1 MIVVSS
7 VLSSIVH
14 IIWFYILFF
23 SVSKAKSSGVRGK
36 IRCFLSIQHGRFVN
50 NVYRTQSS
58 VERSENPSEKIAE
71 RMAHLTRMFLFIM
84 YKRKNK
90 KKSLKNVS
98 QFDDER
104 ACSIFYLRLVVF
116 LFFFLV
122 VRLSSISFPLYLFR
136 FVSLFSSLSFF
147 LIYFS
152 LVFLRNEE

>member
-23 SVSKAKSSGVRGK
+23 FRFLRQNPVAFVEKFDAFSRFSMVVSSITCTVRRVRSKEVKTQVKKSRK
-36 IRCFLSIQHGRFVN
+36 
-50 NVYRTQSS
+50 
-58 VERSENPSEKIAE
+58 EW
-71 RMAHLTRMFLFIM
+71 RMFLFIM

-104 ACSIFYLRLVVF
+104 ACFIFYLRLVVF
-116 LFFFLV
+116 LLFFFFFGCSIIIDIVSFVLV
-122 VRLSSISFPLYLFR
+122 SFC
-136 FVSLFSSLSFF
+136 
-147 LIYFS
+147 
-152 LVFLRNEE
+152 

>member
-23 SVSKAKSSGVRGK
+23 FRFLRQNPVAFVEKFDAFSRFSMVVSSITCTVRRVRSKEVKTQVKKSRKEWRISRA
-36 IRCFLSIQHGRFVN
+36 C
-50 NVYRTQSS
+50 SS
-58 VERSENPSEKIAE
+58 LLCTKEK
-71 RMAHLTRMFLFIM
+71 T
-84 YKRKNK
+84 K

-116 LFFFLV
+116 LLFFFFGCSIIIDIVSFVLV
-122 VRLSSISFPLYLFR
+122 SFC
-136 FVSLFSSLSFF
+136 
-147 LIYFS
+147 
-152 LVFLRNEE
+152 